1 MNENLIR
8 DNMENNGIDYDTAY
22 SLVRAQESIHKAVS
36 MCNIDTLK
44 VLKKFHPQLIE
55 IAVDYGVKANLRSTF
70 E

>member
-1 MNENLIR
+1 MHESLLCE
-8 DNMENNGIDYDTAY
+8 NMENSGIDYDTAY
-22 SLVRAQESIHKAVS
+22 SLVRAQGAIHKTVS